1 VADTTDQ
8 GGARTLGPEP
18 SVPELLARV
27 GRDEVDFVHLQFTDI
42 MGIVKA
48 VTMPCAEL
56 EQALTDGV
64 WFDGS
69 SIEGFARIAESDMF
83 LMPDRASYAVI
94 PWERNGHRTARL
106 ICDVHT
112 PNGDPFRG
120 DPRGVLKRQL
130 ARLAERGYGYNTGPE
145 FEFFLFRMEEDGP
158 APLPQ
163 DRAGYFDV
171 STDLASDIRKD
182 MVLALAEM
190 GITVEQ
196 AHHEVAVGQHEIDFR
211 YADAL
216 LAADNAITF
225 KYTLKAIAQR
235 HGLHATF
242 MPKPLEGV
250 NGSGMHTHQSL
261 YRLDGGGNA
270 FVDES
275 DPYGLSQLARGFMAG
290 LLHHARG
297 MASVF
302 APIVNSYRRLVPGF
316 EAPVYISWAH
326 TNRSALIRVP
336 AVRPHRRNATRI
348 EFRCPDPACNPY
360 LTFAVMLA
368 CGLDGVERGLELPE
382 PVEEDLYH
390 LTEEDLVRRSVGT
403 LPGTLGEA
411 IQELQQDEIVREA
424 LGEHVASHLID
435 AQKQEWDAFR
445 QHVTDWERAR
455 YLEIY

>member
-1 VADTTDQ
+1 
-8 GGARTLGPEP
+8 
-18 SVPELLARV
+18 
-27 GRDEVDFVHLQFTDI
+27 
-42 MGIVKA
+42 
-48 VTMPCAEL
+48 
-56 EQALTDGV
+56 
-64 WFDGS
+64 
-69 SIEGFARIAESDMF
+69 MF
-83 LMPDRASYAVI
+83 LMPDRATYAVI
-94 PWERNGHRTARL
+94 PWERNGHATARV
-106 ICDVHT
+106 ICDVFT
-112 PNGDPFRG
+112 PSGDPFPG

-130 ARLAERGYGYNTGPE
+130 ARLAERGYGYNIGPE
-145 FEFFLFRMEEDGP
+145 LEFFLFRLEEDGVS
-158 APLPQ
+158 PLPQ

-171 STDLASDIRKD
+171 STDLAGDIRKD
-182 MVLALAEM
+182 MVLALTEM

-196 AHHEVAVGQHEIDFR
+196 AHHEVALGQHQINFR

-216 LAADNAITF
+216 LTADNAITF

-261 YRLDGGGNA
+261 YRLDGTGNA
-270 FVDES
+270 FADEA
-275 DPYGLSQLARGFMAG
+275 DPYGLSDLARGFMAG

-297 MASVF
+297 MSAVF

-326 TNRSALIRVP
+326 VNRSALIRVP
-336 AVRPHRRNATRI
+336 AVRPHRRQATRI

-360 LTFAVMLA
+360 LTFAVTLA
-368 CGLDGVERGLELPE
+368 CGLDGVDRSLPLPE
-382 PVEEDLYH
+382 PVEEDVYH

-411 IQELQQDEIVREA
+411 VQELERDEVVREA
-424 LGEHVASHLID
+424 LGDHVYSHLIE

-445 QHVTDWERAR
+445 THVTEWERER

>member
-1 VADTTDQ
+1 VADTTDH
-8 GGARTLGPEP
+8 GVARTLGPEP
-18 SVPELLARV
+18 GIAELLAQAA
-27 GRDEVDFVHLQFTDI
+27 RDEVDFVHLQFTDI

-48 VTMPCAEL
+48 VMMPCAEL

-145 FEFFLFRMEEDGP
+145 FEFFLFRMDENGP
-158 APLPQ
+158 SPLPQ

-275 DPYGLSQLARGFMAG
+275 DPYGLSELARAFMAG

-368 CGLDGVERGLELPE
+368 SGLDGVDRGLELPE

-390 LTEEDLVRRSVGT
+390 LSEEDLVRHSVGT

-411 IQELQQDEIVREA
+411 VQELQQDAVVREA
-424 LGEHVASHLID
+424 LGEHVYSHLID

-445 QHVTDWERAR
+445 KHVTDWERER